1 MSTPVDHARAIVEQF
16 TLQAMP
22 FARMPA
28 HSRGEAMRLYRE
40 MSGVSADD
48 TVLDV
53 ACGPGLTACEFAAV
67 ARNVTGIDITPA
79 MIGQAVGLQ
88 TEKGLANM
96 AWRVGDVS
104 PLPFADNSFTL
115 VFTRFSFHHFTDPAA
130 VLAEMVR
137 VCAPGGRVMMVD
149 VALPRDKVD
158 AYNRLERL
166 RDPSHTRALTVE
178 EFGAMAHA
186 AGLHDIRSAFHT
198 VELELEAQI
207 AASFP
212 HAGDEEKVRRI
223 IRDDLGKDELGVGV
237 HLRGEEYWYACP
249 ILVLAGGKES

>member
-1 MSTPVDHARAIVEQF
+1 MSTPGDHARAIVEQF
-16 TLQAMP
+16 TLQAVP

-28 HSRGEAMRLYRE
+28 HSRTEAMRLYQE

-79 MIGQAVGLQ
+79 MIGQATCLQ
-88 TEKGLANM
+88 VEKGLTNL

-104 PLPFADNSFTL
+104 PLPFADGSFTL
-115 VFTRFSFHHFTDPAA
+115 VFTRFSFHHFTDPAE
-130 VLAEMVR
+130 VLSEMLR
-137 VCAPGGRVMMVD
+137 VCAPGGMVMVVD
-149 VALPRDKVD
+149 VALPADKVD

-166 RDPSHTRALTVE
+166 RDPSHTRALTVD
-178 EFGAMAHA
+178 EFGVLAHG

-198 VELELEAQI
+198 VELELEAQL

-212 HAGDEEKVRRI
+212 HAGDDEKVRRI
-223 IRDDLGKDELGVGV
+223 IRDDLGRDDLGVGV
-237 HLRGEEYWYACP
+237 HLKEGQYWYACP
-249 ILVLAGGKES
+249 ILVMAGRK